1 MNGAAGDN
9 GGEENREHPHGLIN
23 VPPARIRRSRRRRQ
37 EHRRFYATHSGTLK
51 GDEDDYKNEL
61 SGMDLDFF
69 YDLSHFPDS
78 LLLEILIRLPV
89 RSMFRYKCVCKQW
102 LSMIS
107 HPSCSRFYVSMRLN
121 AALPFRLFYRYVYVP
136 EFKEVLR
143 RLRPDVYVSKE
154 FSVLFLS
161 SFEEQQQSDQFK
173 VLAVSNGLV
182 MFCLLGPLVYY
193 VCDPVTRQWAS
204 LPRWRQDS
212 LDHHPVFYGE
222 GLVSR
227 VNEDNVVT
235 SYRAVRVERISGY
248 SSYLNLETY
257 SSETGVWTAHT
268 PVFPKKIRL
277 LRRGVGPINFNG
289 ILHWF
294 VHGNG
299 MVAYDPYE
307 NSKRCQLIQ
316 FPYGKNDSE
325 NEEQH
330 DSVYWLCNVSQGKL
344 RYFRVA
350 PEPSAVICFSM
361 WTLENYEKGE
371 WVMEF
376 EVTRSDLC
384 SDDDSLSNLLPTATF
399 FPLSFHPF
407 DANVVYMRCEEGSC
421 IVTYNVQARRL
432 DVTCEANDV
441 VEDLSWRVVVPVV
454 PPMWPTPLPRPAKKS
469 LKRSLVRGK

>member
-9 GGEENREHPHGLIN
+9 GGDENQQHPHREIN
-23 VPPARIRRSRRRRQ
+23 VPPLRMKRSRKRRQ
-37 EHRRFYATHSGTLK
+37 EHRRLFATHSGTLSC
-51 GDEDDYKNEL
+51 DEDADKNEL

-78 LLLEILIRLPV
+78 VLLEVLIRLPV

-102 LSMIS
+102 LSLIS

-121 AALPFRLFYRYVYVP
+121 ASLPFRLFYRYVYVP

-161 SFEEQQQSDQFK
+161 SLEEQQQSDQFK

-193 VCDPVTRQWAS
+193 VCDPVTRQWVS
-204 LPRWRQDS
+204 LPRGRQNA
-212 LDHHPVFYGE
+212 LIRHPVFYGE

-235 SYRAVRVERISGY
+235 SYRAVRVECILGDSFF
-248 SSYLNLETY
+248 LNLETF

-268 PVFPKKIRL
+268 LGCPKKIRL

-294 VHGNG
+294 VRDNG
-299 MVAYDPYE
+299 MVAFDPYE
-307 NSKRCQLIQ
+307 NSNRCRLIQ
-316 FPYGKNDSE
+316 FPDGRNDSE

-330 DSVYWLCNVSQGKL
+330 DSLYRLCNVSQGKL
-344 RYFRVA
+344 RYFTVA
-350 PEPSAVICFSM
+350 PEPSEVICFSM

-371 WVMEF
+371 WLMEF

-384 SDDDSLSNLLPTATF
+384 SEDDSLSNLLPTATF

-407 DANVVYMRCEEGSC
+407 DANVVYMRCAERSC
-421 IVTYNVQARRL
+421 IVTYNVRARRL
-432 DVTCEANDV
+432 DVICEANGV

-454 PPMWPTPLPRPAKKS
+454 LPMWPTPLPRPAKKS
-469 LKRSLVRGK
+469 LKRPLICGK